1 MGGVLCSAIVSE
13 WLKMRKYLGIHYW
26 QDTISA
32 VEVNNN
38 LFFFMKMIYTNKGKT
53 QKIKTCNHQLPKVAR
68 GDWEKS
74 KRKK

>member
-38 LFFFMKMIYTNKGKT
+38 LFFFYENDIHKQRQDTKNKNL
-53 QKIKTCNHQLPKVAR
+53 QSPAA
-68 GDWEKS
+68 KS
-74 KRKK
+74 S